1 MNAEVACLDI
11 SSADGDSSSTVCAVG
26 LWDMTAKLVNVKDM
40 TVIHTEELGGGM
52 SYCYLCGCNHQ
63 YKSRKQSG
71 FLIKNSRVV
80 CSLLEWG

>member
-52 SYCYLCGCNHQ
+52 SYCHLCVCNHQ
-63 YKSRKQSG
+63 
-71 FLIKNSRVV
+71 NSLVFTNKLRVV
-80 CSLLEWG
+80 CSLLEW

>member
-52 SYCYLCGCNHQ
+52 SYCYADAIVN
-63 YKSRKQSG
+63 
-71 FLIKNSRVV
+71 IKAENSRDF
-80 CSLLEWG
+80 S